1 MITGGGHHDNISP
14 QRVMQQALPAASLGE
29 PQAEREE
36 RRLLPSTCSA
46 IERRTVMT
54 QPSTR
59 ILVLGA
65 GIAGLLF
72 TLRLAGKVARESV
85 QITLI
90 DELDTF
96 IVRPRLHEFAT
107 NQRVFSR
114 PFSQI
119 LRKTQVQ
126 FLQGRVTS
134 LDLSQHRVT
143 VQVEPQQQHE
153 LAYDYLVYALGS
165 MTDRHSVPGVAEYAY
180 SLSARG
186 PFSAAALRERLPA
199 IQARGGQ
206 VVVCGGG
213 ATGIET
219 AAQVASV
226 YPHIKVSLVTQG
238 SLALSW
244 GKSVADVIRRR
255 LVSLGVEIV
264 DQSTVRAVRQHRV
277 ALDQER
283 ELECDLCIWTAGFVV
298 PPQAREA
305 GLAVNERDQI
315 LVDPFL
321 RSVSHQEIYAIGD
334 AASPVEDP
342 GVAHVRMSAF
352 TASIMGAH
360 GADCLSAILTGS
372 TPKPL
377 SFAYLAQAIALGRHH
392 AIFFPL
398 SPDDRPRPPYITG
411 WLGALTREAAVNFV
425 VTATLS
431 QRRFPGL
438 FVWLGKG
445 RYEQAKRRQLAKEE
459 HPSRPLHHLS

>member
-1 MITGGGHHDNISP
+1 
-14 QRVMQQALPAASLGE
+14 
-29 PQAEREE
+29 
-36 RRLLPSTCSA
+36 
-46 IERRTVMT
+46 MT

-134 LDLSQHRVT
+134 LDPSQHRVT

-153 LAYDYLVYALGS
+153 LEYDYLVYALGS

-180 SLSARG
+180 SLETRG
-186 PFSAAALRERLPA
+186 PFSALALRETLPE
-199 IQARGGQ
+199 IEVRGGQ

-219 AAQVASV
+219 AAQVESV
-226 YPHIKVSLVTQG
+226 YPWIKVSLVTHG

-244 GKSVADVIRRR
+244 GKSVAGVIRRR

-277 ALDQER
+277 VLDQGR
-283 ELECDLCIWTAGFVV
+283 ELECSLCIWTAGFVV
-298 PPQAREA
+298 QPLAREA

-360 GADCLSAILTGS
+360 GADCLSAILTGK

-377 SFAYLAQAIALGRHH
+377 SFAYLAQAIALGQHY

-411 WLGALTREAAVNFV
+411 WLGALTREAAISFV
-425 VTATLS
+425 VTATLA

-438 FVWLGKG
+438 FTWLGKG
-445 RYEQAKRRQLAKEE
+445 RYEQAQRRKRAFEE
-459 HPSRPLHHLS
+459 HPSRPLQHPS

>member
-1 MITGGGHHDNISP
+1 MILGGGHHDNISP

-54 QPSTR
+54 QPFTR

-107 NQRVFSR
+107 NQRVFNR

-126 FLQGRVTS
+126 FLQGRVTG
-134 LDLSQHRVT
+134 LDPSQHRIT
-143 VQVEPQQQHE
+143 VQVEQEQQQE
-153 LAYDYLVYALGS
+153 LEYDYLVYALGS
-165 MTDRHSVPGVAEYAY
+165 MTDRHSVPGVAQYAY
-180 SLSARG
+180 SLSANG
-186 PFSAAALRERLPA
+186 PLGASALRETLPA
-199 IQARGGQ
+199 VQARGGQ

-226 YPHIKVSLVTQG
+226 YPRIKVSLVTQG
-238 SLALSW
+238 SFALSW
-244 GKSVADVIRRR
+244 GKNVADAIRRR

-264 DQSTVRAVRQHRV
+264 DQSTVRAVRAQSV
-277 ALDQER
+277 VLDQER
-283 ELECDLCIWTAGFVV
+283 ELACDLCIWTAGFVV
-298 PPQAREA
+298 QPLARESS
-305 GLAVNERDQI
+305 LAINERGQI

-321 RSVSHQEIYAIGD
+321 RSVSHPQIYAIGD

-342 GVAHVRMSAF
+342 GVPHVRMSAY
-352 TASIMGAH
+352 TAGIMGAH
-360 GADCLSAILTGS
+360 GADCLSAILAGK

-377 SFAYLAQAIALGRHH
+377 SFAYLAQAIALGRHN
-392 AIFFPL
+392 A
-398 SPDDRPRPPYITG
+398 
-411 WLGALTREAAVNFV
+411 
-425 VTATLS
+425 
-431 QRRFPGL
+431 
-438 FVWLGKG
+438 
-445 RYEQAKRRQLAKEE
+445 
-459 HPSRPLHHLS
+459 

>member
-1 MITGGGHHDNISP
+1 
-14 QRVMQQALPAASLGE
+14 
-29 PQAEREE
+29 
-36 RRLLPSTCSA
+36 
-46 IERRTVMT
+46 MT

-90 DELDTF
+90 DKSDTF
-96 IVRPRLHEFAT
+96 TVRPKLHEFAT

-134 LDLSQHRVT
+134 LDPSQHRIT
-143 VQVEPQQQHE
+143 VQDQQQQQHE

-165 MTDRHSVPGVAEYAY
+165 MTDRQSVPGVAQYAY

-186 PFSAAALRERLPA
+186 PLSAAALRETLPE
-199 IQARGGQ
+199 IGARGGQ
-206 VVVCGGG
+206 VVVSGGG

-226 YPHIKVSLVTQG
+226 YPRIKVSLVTQG
-238 SLALSW
+238 LLALSW

-352 TASIMGAH
+352 TAGIMGAH
-360 GADCLSAILTGS
+360 GADCLSAILSGK

-398 SPDDRPRPPYITG
+398 SPDDRPRSPYITG
-411 WLGALTREAAVNFV
+411 WLGSLTREAAVSFV
-425 VTATLS
+425 VTATLW
-431 QRRFPGL
+431 QRRLPGL
-438 FVWLGKG
+438 FTWLGKG
-445 RYEQAKRRQLAKEE
+445 RYEQAQRLSLAKEE
-459 HPSRPLHHLS
+459 HPSQPVHHLS

>member
-1 MITGGGHHDNISP
+1 
-14 QRVMQQALPAASLGE
+14 
-29 PQAEREE
+29 
-36 RRLLPSTCSA
+36 
-46 IERRTVMT
+46 MT
-54 QPSTR
+54 HPSTR
-59 ILVLGA
+59 ILVLGG

-85 QITLI
+85 QITLV
-90 DELDTF
+90 DETDTF
-96 IVRPRLHEFAT
+96 TVRPRLHEFAT
-107 NQRVFSR
+107 NQRVFRRSL
-114 PFSQI
+114 PQI

-134 LDLSQHRVT
+134 LDSSQHRVT
-143 VQVEPQQQHE
+143 IQDQQQQHE

-165 MTDRHSVPGVAEYAY
+165 MTDRQSVPGVAQYAY
-180 SLSARG
+180 SLSAGG
-186 PFSAAALRERLPA
+186 PFGASALRETLPS

-226 YPHIKVSLVTQG
+226 YPQIKVSLVTQG

-244 GKSVADVIRRR
+244 NKSVADAIRRR
-255 LVSLGVEIV
+255 LVSLGIEIV
-264 DQSTVRAVRQHRV
+264 DQSKVRAVRAQSV
-277 ALDQER
+277 VLEGGR
-283 ELECDLCIWTAGFVV
+283 ELECSLCIWTAGFVV
-298 PPQAREA
+298 QPLAREA

-352 TASIMGAH
+352 TAGIMGAH
-360 GADCLSAILTGS
+360 GADCLSAILSGK

-411 WLGALTREAAVNFV
+411 WLGSLVREAVVSFV
-425 VTATLS
+425 VTATMS

-438 FVWLGKG
+438 FVWPGKG
-445 RYEQAKRRQLAKEE
+445 RYEQAQRRKLAKEE
-459 HPSRPLHHLS
+459 HLSLPVHHLS